1 MTVREL
7 YEYAIQ
13 KKCVNR
19 EVEEVLAAIIRER
32 NLEVWQKKQE
42 SIVSPD
48 NSTNISDFIF
58 KEYTYEEV
66 MQLFST

>member
-32 NLEVWQKKQE
+32 NLEIWQKKQE

-58 KEYTYEEV
+58 REYTYEEV
-66 MQLFST
+66 MQLFSI

>member
-48 NSTNISDFIF
+48 NSTNTLDFIF